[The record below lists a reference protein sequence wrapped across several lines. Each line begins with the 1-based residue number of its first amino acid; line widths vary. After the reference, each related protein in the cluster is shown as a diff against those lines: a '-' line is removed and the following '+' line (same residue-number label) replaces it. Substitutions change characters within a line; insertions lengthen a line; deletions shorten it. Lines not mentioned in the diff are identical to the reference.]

1 MNKLLSFILILSS
14 FSVLGQDTTIVFNNF
29 KYKFGAKFLVD
40 KSNDYSLVS
49 EGSTVSS
56 GGVQIVRKFGKSRS
70 SLESGFYIMSKA
82 VGSGSFSIVYRNFSI
97 PLNYRYDTKIIYLAG
112 GLYVDYLIKKEDN
125 PKSNFYSTHHD
136 RKLNLGLNLT
146 VGIEKSISKQLSLL
160 IEAHTINNLTSSK
173 TEVDDLFSSSY
184 SNNGFSI
191 GINYK
196 LLR

>member
-49 EGSTVSS
+49 EGSTVTS
-56 GGVQIVRKFGKSRS
+56 GGFQIVRKFGKSRS
-70 SLESGFYIMSKA
+70 SLESGVYIMSKA
-82 VGSGSFSIVYRNFSI
+82 VGSGSSSIVYRNFTI
-97 PLNYRYDTKIIYLAG
+97 PLSYRYDTKIIYLAG
-112 GLYVDYLIKKEDN
+112 GVYMDYLIKKEDN
-125 PKSNFYSTHHD
+125 PESYFYSTYHD

-146 VGIEKSISKQLSLL
+146 LGIEKSISKQLSLL

-173 TEVDDLFSSSY
+173 TDDDLFSPSY

>member
-49 EGSTVSS
+49 EGSTVTS

-70 SLESGFYIMSKA
+70 SLESGVYIMSKA
-82 VGSGSFSIVYRNFSI
+82 VGSGSSSIVYRNFSI
-97 PLNYRYDTKIIYLAG
+97 PLIYRYDTKIFYIAG
-112 GLYVDYLIKKEDN
+112 GIYADYLVEKKNN
-125 PKSNFYSTHHD
+125 PKSYFYSSYRD

-146 VGIEKSISKQLSLL
+146 LGIEKSISKQLSLL

-173 TEVDDLFSSSY
+173 TDVDDLFSPSY